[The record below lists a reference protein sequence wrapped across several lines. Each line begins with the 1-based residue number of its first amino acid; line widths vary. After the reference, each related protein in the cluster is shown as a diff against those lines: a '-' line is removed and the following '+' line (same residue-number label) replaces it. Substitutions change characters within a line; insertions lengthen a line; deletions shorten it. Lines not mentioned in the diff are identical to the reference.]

1 MILDHFLQFTAFP
14 AGDPLSGSTNSS
26 NILDI
31 GLGFE
36 ATVNPLGN
44 AIPAPSHGGGARD
57 LGIGDDP
64 AMKLLVQTVGVVAG
78 GTSLQINIQGAP
90 DNGTGNPGTFST
102 YAQGPVLPLARL
114 SQIGARLFD
123 IDMPRVPWEDPL
135 PRYLR
140 LSYGRVGT
148 FTSGHIVGF
157 LVLDR
162 FDQIISVAGFT
173 SGYIPGVVV
182 DN

>member
-1 MILDHFLQFTAFP
+1 V
-14 AGDPLSGSTNSS
+14 SS

-31 GLGFE
+31 GLGFQ

-44 AIPAPSHGGGARD
+44 AIPSPAFGGGARD

-64 AMKLLVQTVGVVAG
+64 AMKLLVQTVGTVAG
-78 GTSLQINIQGAP
+78 GTSIQINIEGAP
-90 DNGTGNPGTFST
+90 DDGTGNPGAFDI
-102 YAQGPVLPLARL
+102 YALGPVIPLARL
-114 SQIGARLFD
+114 AQIGSRLFD

-135 PRYLR
+135 PRYLQ
-140 LSYGRVGT
+140 LSYEAVGT
-148 FTSGHIVGF
+148 FTSGSVVGF